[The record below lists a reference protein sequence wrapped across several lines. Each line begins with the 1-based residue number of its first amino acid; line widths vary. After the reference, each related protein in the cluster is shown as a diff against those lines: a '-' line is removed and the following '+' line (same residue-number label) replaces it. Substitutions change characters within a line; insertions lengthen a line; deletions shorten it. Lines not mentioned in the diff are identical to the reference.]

1 MINSFTGRPLLSK
14 LTSAIPVGII
24 IILLVIVSGPA

>member
-1 MINSFTGRPLLSK
+1 MP
-14 LTSAIPVGII
+14 TSATVRISNRIHIAIPVGII